1 MDIMSQPLHGIQC
14 KKFNVECTY
23 SSFVRFMVT
32 AKFFYVFEQCCCSTA
47 VVSWFK
53 ILASV

>member
-1 MDIMSQPLHGIQC
+1 MSQPLHGIQC